1 MSKQLKKRLFN
12 YGGYSGKVKYK
23 TIIQFI
29 PKISMFLSPFI
40 TTVII
45 DKYFPN
51 NNIKMIIIL
60 VILYYVFEFLGVLRQ
75 VYMNFFSNK
84 YQTLIANE
92 LKIDAFKNA
101 IISKCI
107 ELDKYDIGSL
117 IEMNTSQADLSSMAY
132 ISYFTFIYHR
142 ISIIICNIIILMAL
156 NYKLAIIVLI
166 IYIVSNIILIPIF
179 KQNEKIAYEVQQMNV
194 DFLGKVNEFVNSY
207 TTSKTLRIE
216 KKNID
221 EIDIKIKEL
230 QEKLFLYNKYIY
242 LHSALLGILGFISLI
257 IVVYYSGI
265 SIINGLITI
274 SLVILFKQYI
284 GDIENRMNEMISQIN
299 AMNNSI
305 NSFMQISK
313 LLDMKQENDNG
324 NLKLKKIRSIEFKN
338 VKLSYDNIN
347 TVLEN
352 INFKVDKK
360 ITIAI
365 VGKSGAG
372 KTSLVNLIPR
382 FYELTSGNIL
392 INGID
397 YNEYSLSDLRSR
409 IGYVF
414 QDPIIFNMSIYDN
427 LKFGN
432 DNVTKEQ
439 IEKVCTEIGLDKKI
453 KLLPNGY
460 NTLIDIYSDLLSY
473 GEKQLLNFARE
484 ILRKTDV
491 IILDEVTSN
500 LDLEFEKKVMIANKK
515 VLENKISFVIAH
527 RLNTIKD
534 ADLIFYLEDGIIK
547 ESGTHKDLVKL
558 KGEYFKL
565 YFNRK

>member
-60 VILYYVFEFLGVLRQ
+60 AILYYVFEFLGVLRQ

-221 EIDIKIKEL
+221 EIDIKINEL
-230 QEKLFLYNKYIY
+230 QEKSFLYNKYIY

>member
-60 VILYYVFEFLGVLRQ
+60 AILYYVFEFLGVLRQ

-221 EIDIKIKEL
+221 EIDIKVKEL
-230 QEKLFLYNKYIY
+230 QEKSFLYNKYIY

-352 INFKVDKK
+352 VNFKVDKK

-453 KLLPNGY
+453 KSLPNGY

>member
-60 VILYYVFEFLGVLRQ
+60 AILYYVFEFLGVLRQ

-166 IYIVSNIILIPIF
+166 IYIVSNIILLPIF

-230 QEKLFLYNKYIY
+230 QEKSFLYNKYIY

-453 KLLPNGY
+453 KSLPNGY

-500 LDLEFEKKVMIANKK
+500 LDLGFEKKVMIANKK

>member
-60 VILYYVFEFLGVLRQ
+60 AILYYVFEFLGVLRQ

-156 NYKLAIIVLI
+156 NYNLAIIVLI

-179 KQNEKIAYEVQQMNV
+179 KQNEKIAFEVQQMNV

-230 QEKLFLYNKYIY
+230 QEKSFLYNKYIY

-427 LKFGN
+427 LKFEN

>member
-60 VILYYVFEFLGVLRQ
+60 AILYYVFEFLGVLRQ

-230 QEKLFLYNKYIY
+230 QEKSFLYNKYIY

-565 YFNRK
+565 YFNGK

>member
-1 MSKQLKKRLFN
+1 MNKQLKKRLFN

-40 TTVII
+40 TTLIV

-60 VILYYVFEFLGVLRQ
+60 AILYYVFEFLGVLRQ

-84 YQTLIANE
+84 YQTIIANE

-101 IISKCI
+101 IISKCV

-132 ISYFTFIYHR
+132 ISYFTFVYHR

-156 NYKLAIIVLI
+156 NYKLAIIILI
-166 IYIVSNIILIPIF
+166 IYIVSNIILMPIF

-230 QEKLFLYNKYIY
+230 QKKSFLYNKYIY

-257 IVVYYSGI
+257 VVVYYSGI

-284 GDIENRMNEMISQIN
+284 SDIENRMNEMISQIN

-305 NSFMQISK
+305 NSFKQISK

-324 NLKLKKIRSIEFKN
+324 NLELKKISSIEFKN

-352 INFKVDKK
+352 INFKVDKN

-397 YNEYSLSDLRSR
+397 YNKYSLSDLRSR

-432 DNVTKEQ
+432 DDVTNEQ
-439 IEKVCTEIGLDKKI
+439 IEKICIEIGLDEKI
-453 KLLPNGY
+453 KSLPNGY

-534 ADLIFYLEDGIIK
+534 ADLIFYLEDGVIK
-547 ESGTHKDLVKL
+547 ESGAHKDLVEL

-565 YFNRK
+565 YFNKK

>member
-1 MSKQLKKRLFN
+1 MNKQLKKRLFN

-40 TTVII
+40 TTVIV

-60 VILYYVFEFLGVLRQ
+60 AILYYVFEFLGVLRQ

-84 YQTLIANE
+84 YQTIIANE

-101 IISKCI
+101 IISKCV

-156 NYKLAIIVLI
+156 NYKLAIIILI
-166 IYIVSNIILIPIF
+166 IYIVSNIILMPIF

-230 QEKLFLYNKYIY
+230 QKKSFLYNKYIY

-257 IVVYYSGI
+257 VVVYYSGI

-284 GDIENRMNEMISQIN
+284 SDIENRMNEMISQIN

-305 NSFMQISK
+305 NSFKQISK

-324 NLKLKKIRSIEFKN
+324 NLELKKISSIEFKN

-352 INFKVDKK
+352 INFKVDKN

-397 YNEYSLSDLRSR
+397 YNKYSLSDLRSR

-432 DNVTKEQ
+432 DDVTNEQ
-439 IEKVCTEIGLDKKI
+439 IEKICIEIGLDEKI
-453 KLLPNGY
+453 KSLPNGY

-534 ADLIFYLEDGIIK
+534 ADLIFYLEDGVIK
-547 ESGTHKDLVKL
+547 ESGAHKDLVEL

-565 YFNRK
+565 YFNKK

>member
-60 VILYYVFEFLGVLRQ
+60 AILYYVFEFLGVLRQ

-194 DFLGKVNEFVNSY
+194 DFLGKVNEFVNGY

-230 QEKLFLYNKYIY
+230 QEKSFLYNKYIY

-453 KLLPNGY
+453 KSLPNGY

>member
-60 VILYYVFEFLGVLRQ
+60 SILYYVFEFLGILRQ
-75 VYMNFFSNK
+75 VYMNSFSNK

-117 IEMNTSQADLSSMAY
+117 IEMNTSQADISSMAY

-230 QEKLFLYNKYIY
+230 QEKSFLYNKYIY

-453 KLLPNGY
+453 KSLPNGY

-500 LDLEFEKKVMIANKK
+500 LDLGFEKKVMIANKK

>member
-60 VILYYVFEFLGVLRQ
+60 AILYYVFEFLGVLRQ

-216 KKNID
+216 KKIID

-230 QEKLFLYNKYIY
+230 QEKSFLYNKYIY

-397 YNEYSLSDLRSR
+397 YNKYSLSDLRSR

>member
-40 TTVII
+40 TTIII

-60 VILYYVFEFLGVLRQ
+60 SILYYVFEFLGVLRQ

-221 EIDIKIKEL
+221 EIDKKIKEL
-230 QEKLFLYNKYIY
+230 QEKSFLYNKYIY

-397 YNEYSLSDLRSR
+397 YNKYSLSDLRSR

-453 KLLPNGY
+453 KSLPNGY

-500 LDLEFEKKVMIANKK
+500 LDLGFEKKVMIANKK

>member
-60 VILYYVFEFLGVLRQ
+60 AILYYVFEFLGVLRQ

-230 QEKLFLYNKYIY
+230 QEKSFLYNKYIY

-439 IEKVCTEIGLDKKI
+439 IEKVCTEIGIDKKI
-453 KLLPNGY
+453 KSLPNGY

-500 LDLEFEKKVMIANKK
+500 LDLGFEKKVMIANKK

-547 ESGTHKDLVKL
+547 ESGIHKDLVKL

>member
-60 VILYYVFEFLGVLRQ
+60 AILYYVFEFLGVLRQ

-230 QEKLFLYNKYIY
+230 QEKSFLYNKYIY

-484 ILRKTDV
+484 ILRKTYV

>member
-60 VILYYVFEFLGVLRQ
+60 AILYYVFEFLGVLRQ

-230 QEKLFLYNKYIY
+230 QEKSFLYNKYIY

-338 VKLSYDNIN
+338 VRLSYDNIN

-352 INFKVDKK
+352 VNFKVDKK

>member
-29 PKISMFLSPFI
+29 PKVSMFLSPFI

-60 VILYYVFEFLGVLRQ
+60 AILYYVFEFLGVLRQ

-101 IISKCI
+101 IISKCV

-230 QEKLFLYNKYIY
+230 QEKSFLYNKYIY

-305 NSFMQISK
+305 NSFKQISK
-313 LLDMKQENDNG
+313 LLDMKQEKDNG
-324 NLKLKKIRSIEFKN
+324 NLELKKISSIEFKN

-352 INFKVDKK
+352 INFKVDKN

-397 YNEYSLSDLRSR
+397 YNEYSLSDLRNR

-432 DNVTKEQ
+432 DNVTNEQ
-439 IEKVCTEIGLDKKI
+439 IEKVCIEIGLDEKI
-453 KLLPNGY
+453 KSLPNGY

-547 ESGTHKDLVKL
+547 ESGTHKDLLKL

-565 YFNRK
+565 YFNKK

>member
-60 VILYYVFEFLGVLRQ
+60 AILYYVFEFLGVLRQ

-132 ISYFTFIYHR
+132 ISYFTYIYHR

-230 QEKLFLYNKYIY
+230 QEKSFLYNKYIY

-453 KLLPNGY
+453 KSLPNGY

>member
-60 VILYYVFEFLGVLRQ
+60 AILYYVFEFLGVLRQ

-142 ISIIICNIIILMAL
+142 ISIIICNIIILMVL

-207 TTSKTLRIE
+207 ATSKTLRIE

-230 QEKLFLYNKYIY
+230 QEKSFLYNKYIY

>member
-60 VILYYVFEFLGVLRQ
+60 AILYYVFEFLGVLRQ

-107 ELDKYDIGSL
+107 ELDKYDIESL

-132 ISYFTFIYHR
+132 ISYFTYIYHR

-230 QEKLFLYNKYIY
+230 QEKSFLYNKYIY

-453 KLLPNGY
+453 KSLPNGY

>member
-60 VILYYVFEFLGVLRQ
+60 AILYYVFEFLGILRQ

-117 IEMNTSQADLSSMAY
+117 IEMNTSQVDLSSMAY

-230 QEKLFLYNKYIY
+230 QEKSFLYNKYIY

>member
-60 VILYYVFEFLGVLRQ
+60 AILYYVFEFLGVLRQ

-230 QEKLFLYNKYIY
+230 QEKSFLYNKYIY

-397 YNEYSLSDLRSR
+397 YNKYSLSDLRSR

>member
-60 VILYYVFEFLGVLRQ
+60 AILYYVFEFLGVLRQ

-230 QEKLFLYNKYIY
+230 QEKSFLYNKYIY

-432 DNVTKEQ
+432 DNVTEEQ

-565 YFNRK
+565 YFNGK

>member
-60 VILYYVFEFLGVLRQ
+60 AILYYVFEFLGVLRQ

-117 IEMNTSQADLSSMAY
+117 IEMNTLQADLSSMAY

-230 QEKLFLYNKYIY
+230 QEKSFLYNKYIY

-352 INFKVDKK
+352 VNFKVDKK

-453 KLLPNGY
+453 KSLPNGY

>member
-60 VILYYVFEFLGVLRQ
+60 AILYYVFEFLGVLRQ

-216 KKNID
+216 KKIID

-230 QEKLFLYNKYIY
+230 QEKSFLYNKYIY

>member
-60 VILYYVFEFLGVLRQ
+60 AILYYVFEFLGVLRQ

-230 QEKLFLYNKYIY
+230 QEKSFLYNKYIY

-257 IVVYYSGI
+257 FVVYYSGI
-265 SIINGLITI
+265 SIINGLVTI

-427 LKFGN
+427 LKFEN